1 MVNLVIACIM
11 IFGGWLLLFNE
22 LKNVIDDWK

>member
-1 MVNLVIACIM
+1 MVDLIIACIM
-11 IFGGWLLLFNE
+11 IFGGWFLLFNE